1 MSILE
6 LLTEKLESA
15 EPNVLGNRY
24 ATIEVDGV
32 TYSAAAT
39 SASARHSG
47 ASWNRIDYRMMGKR
61 IAKSKLAV

>member
-47 ASWNRIDYRMMGKR
+47 ASWGRIDYKKNGKK
-61 IAKSKLAV
+61 IAKANI